1 MVRVAVTCAFAV
13 MARSGRRPG
22 TGGLPRGTGR
32 DPVAI
37 LRSVSCGSGVEDTE
51 GVNRERAETYLRVMA
66 EAELRRATTP
76 ARDGTAMSPDLPGAE
91 HGAVV
96 LRHSDVAAALYDLP
110 VRQREVLALQY
121 YGNLSEAETAAALHT
136 TRGAVHAFTAHGM
149 SALQG
154 ALQAGTSSPVAR
166 VAQVLTAAG
175 AIDPQVA
182 DQILD
187 GFVLALGTRRA
198 GPAGQPGPDPRALLR
213 SPAAH
218 LPLGMLIRSRPAAAS
233 RQAAAGSLTTAAGG
247 PGPAGPPAAPGRVI
261 PLGQVIPVRSGDV
274 SGEMYLLSYAQTAPG
289 ARLTVIT
296 RARGEFVPPGIEPG
310 GMDRPFAVFPVHQF
324 TARDDDGTGYR
335 TGFRGR
341 RGRRPDEL
349 AGEITLDPG
358 PPPGTR
364 WLDLTTAPGGPA
376 ARIGLTPGTGPPD
389 GAGVTAREAGTSPGE
404 HLLHHMADRL
414 ILLALA
420 FPHQIRLHPAVP
432 PPEPF
437 SCVADGLGDA
447 IAALHACGALSP
459 LSPVPGQLAAL
470 CETLDVSGHG
480 ITARP
485 ARQLPGP
492 WLSMLAHYRRR
503 RPDQALG
510 RDGCAAAAVALPE
523 LDGIRLAI
531 LGLHNADGSTV
542 LYGHASGITPP
553 GPGGPP
559 EAELDFPLRIWV
571 RDSRG
576 QWHATRATAR
586 RWSAEDDH
594 EMTMRLQVVPPLSRA
609 TAWIEMLA
617 AGQSAQARATLP
629 LHWH

>member
-1 MVRVAVTCAFAV
+1 M
-13 MARSGRRPG
+13 
-22 TGGLPRGTGR
+22 
-32 DPVAI
+32 
-37 LRSVSCGSGVEDTE
+37 
-51 GVNRERAETYLRVMA
+51 NRERAETYLRVAA

-76 ARDGTAMSPDLPGAE
+76 ARDGVAMPADLPGDERRTVA
-91 HGAVV
+91 
-96 LRHSDVAAALYDLP
+96 LRRSDVAAALYDLP
-110 VRQREVLALQY
+110 VRQREVIALQY
-121 YGNLSEAETAAALHT
+121 YGNLSETETAGALHI
-136 TRGAVHAFTAHGM
+136 TRGAVHAHTAHGM
-149 SALQG
+149 SALRA

-187 GFVLALGTRRA
+187 GFVLALGARRA

-213 SPAAH
+213 SPVAH
-218 LPLGMLIRSRPAAAS
+218 LPLGMLIRSGPAAS
-233 RQAAAGSLTTAAGG
+233 GRAAAGSSTTAAGG
-247 PGPAGPPAAPGRVI
+247 PGPASPPAAPGRVI
-261 PLGQVIPVRSGDV
+261 PLGQVIPVRGGEV
-274 SGEMYLLSYAQTAPG
+274 SGEMHLLSYAQTPTG

-310 GMDRPFAVFPVHQF
+310 GMYQPFAVFPVHQF
-324 TARDDDGTGYR
+324 TVTDDHGTSYR

-341 RGRRPDEL
+341 RGQRPDEL

-364 WLDLTTAPGGPA
+364 WLDLTTTPGGPA
-376 ARIGLTPGTGPPD
+376 ARIDLDRPPG
-389 GAGVTAREAGTSPGE
+389 GAGVTVREAGTSPGE
-404 HLLHHMADRL
+404 HLLHHMANRL
-414 ILLALA
+414 LLLALA

-432 PPEPF
+432 APEPF

-470 CETLDVSGHG
+470 CASLDVSGHG

-492 WLSMLAHYRRR
+492 WLSMLAHYHRRQ
-503 RPDQALG
+503 PDQAPG
-510 RDGCAAAAVALPE
+510 RDGCAAAAVALPD
-523 LDGIRLAI
+523 LDGIRLAL

-542 LYGHASGITPP
+542 LYGHASGMTPP
-553 GPGGPP
+553 GSHGPP
-559 EAELDFPLRIWV
+559 DTETETDFPLRIWV
-571 RDSRG
+571 RDNRG

-586 RWSAEDDH
+586 RWSAEDDR
-594 EMTMRLQVVPPLSRA
+594 EMTMRLEVVPPLSRA
-609 TAWIEMLA
+609 TTWIEILA
-617 AGQSAQARATLP
+617 AGQSAQAHATLP

>member
-1 MVRVAVTCAFAV
+1 
-13 MARSGRRPG
+13 
-22 TGGLPRGTGR
+22 
-32 DPVAI
+32 
-37 LRSVSCGSGVEDTE
+37 
-51 GVNRERAETYLRVMA
+51 VNRERAETYLRVVA

-76 ARDGTAMSPDLPGAE
+76 ARDGTAMSPDLPGDE
-91 HGAVV
+91 RGAVV
-96 LRHSDVAAALYDLP
+96 LRRSEVAAALYDLP
-110 VRQREVLALQY
+110 ARQREVIALQC
-121 YGNLSEAETAAALHT
+121 YGNLSEAETAAALHI
-136 TRGAVHAFTAHGM
+136 TRGAVHAHAAHGM
-149 SALQG
+149 SALRG

-175 AIDPQVA
+175 EIDPQVA

-187 GFVLALGTRRA
+187 GFVLALGARRA
-198 GPAGQPGPDPRALLR
+198 GPVGQPVPDPLALLR
-213 SPAAH
+213 SPVAH
-218 LPLGMLIRSRPAAAS
+218 LPLGMLIRSRPTAAS
-233 RQAAAGSLTTAAGG
+233 GQAAAGSSTTAAGG
-247 PGPAGPPAAPGRVI
+247 PGPASPPAAPGRVI
-261 PLGQVIPVRSGDV
+261 PLGQVIPVRGGDV
-274 SGEMYLLSYAQTAPG
+274 SGEMHLLSYAQTAPR

-310 GMDRPFAVFPVHQF
+310 GMYRPFAVFPVHQF
-324 TARDDDGTGYR
+324 TARDDRGTSYR
-335 TGFRGR
+335 TDFRGR

-349 AGEITLDPG
+349 AGEITLDPS
-358 PPPGTR
+358 PPPGAR
-364 WLDLTTAPGGPA
+364 WLDLTTTPGRPA
-376 ARIGLTPGTGPPD
+376 VRIGLTPGTGPPE
-389 GAGVTAREAGTSPGE
+389 GAGVTVSKASTSPGE

-414 ILLALA
+414 LLLALA
-420 FPHQIRLHPAVP
+420 FPHQIRLHPAVS

-447 IAALHACGALSP
+447 IAALHACGALSA

-470 CETLDVSGHG
+470 CASLDVSGHG

-503 RPDQALG
+503 QPDQALG

-531 LGLHNADGSTV
+531 LGLHNADGRTV
-542 LYGHASGITPP
+542 LYGHASGMKPP
-553 GPGGPP
+553 GPGGPA

-586 RWSAEDDH
+586 RWSAEDDR
-594 EMTMRLQVVPPLSRA
+594 EMTMSLQVVPPLSRA
-609 TAWIEMLA
+609 TAWIEMLVT
-617 AGQSAQARATLP
+617 GQSAQARATLP
-629 LHWH
+629 LRWQ

>member
-1 MVRVAVTCAFAV
+1 M
-13 MARSGRRPG
+13 P
-22 TGGLPRGTGR
+22 
-32 DPVAI
+32 
-37 LRSVSCGSGVEDTE
+37 
-51 GVNRERAETYLRVMA
+51 
-66 EAELRRATTP
+66 
-76 ARDGTAMSPDLPGAE
+76 PDLPGAE

-96 LRHSDVAAALYDLP
+96 LRQSDVAAALYDLP
-110 VRQREVLALQY
+110 VHQREVLALQY
-121 YGNLSEAETAAALHT
+121 YAGLSEAETAAALHI
-136 TRGAVHAFTAHGM
+136 TRGAVQAFTAHGM
-149 SALQG
+149 SALRA

-175 AIDPQVA
+175 AIDREVA

-187 GFVLALGTRRA
+187 GFVLALGARRA

-213 SPAAH
+213 SPVVH

-233 RQAAAGSLTTAAGG
+233 GRPAAGSSTKAAAGG
-247 PGPAGPPAAPGRVI
+247 PGQASPPPPPGRVI
-261 PLGQVIPVRSGDV
+261 PLGQMIPVRGGDV
-274 SGEMYLLSYAQTAPG
+274 SGKMYLLSYAQTAPG

-296 RARGEFVPPGIEPG
+296 RARGEFVPPGIEHN
-310 GMDRPFAVFPVHQF
+310 GMHRPFAVFPVHQF
-324 TARDDDGTGYR
+324 TATDDHGTSYR

-341 RGRRPDEL
+341 RGQRPDEL

-364 WLDLTTAPGGPA
+364 WLDLTTTPGGPA
-376 ARIGLTPGTGPPD
+376 ARIGLTPRSGPPD
-389 GAGVTAREAGTSPGE
+389 GAAVTAREAGTSPGE
-404 HLLHHMADRL
+404 HLLHHMANRL
-414 ILLALA
+414 LLLALA
-420 FPHQIRLHPAVP
+420 FPHQILLHPAVP

-437 SCVADGLGDA
+437 ACVADGLGDA

-470 CETLDVSGHG
+470 CGTLDVTGHG

-492 WLSMLAHYRRR
+492 WLSMLAHYHRRT
-503 RPDQALG
+503 PDQAPG

-523 LDGIRLAI
+523 LDGTRLAI

-542 LYGHASGITPP
+542 LYGHASGTTPP
-553 GPGGPP
+553 GPHGPP
-559 EAELDFPLRIWV
+559 DAETETDFPLRIWV

-586 RWSAEDDH
+586 RWSAEDDR
-594 EMTMRLQVVPPLSRA
+594 EMTLRLEIVPPLSRA
-609 TAWIEMLA
+609 TTWIEILA